1 MGKHTSVQP
10 RNTAMFGTGGIL
22 PRAEKQSTGLFF
34 AAVAAALFESRRS
47 NTIPKKKADAKKRPL
62 SFLVGVAGFSRGLKT
77 CHRHVFAA
85 SCRRPV
91 RIPPLKYD
99 TKKESGRK
107 KASTFFFG
115 RSGGILP
122 RAKNVPPARFCGILP
137 PPCSNPATQIRYQKK
152 KADAKSVHFL
162 FWSEWRDSNPR
173 PLGPEPSAIPN
184 FATPR
189 SDDYYSGMRMK
200 SQVLFSEKPL
210 ILF

>member
-22 PRAEKQSTGLFF
+22 PRAKNEPPARFCGILPPPCSNP
-34 AAVAAALFESRRS
+34 AAQIRYQRERGRQ
-47 NTIPKKKADAKKRPL
+47 DAS
-62 SFLVGVAGFSRGLKT
+62 SFSLVGVAGL
-77 CHRHVFAA
+77 
-85 SCRRPV
+85 
-91 RIPPLKYD
+91 
-99 TKKESGRK
+99 
-107 KASTFFFG
+107 
-115 RSGGILP
+115 LP

-137 PPCSNPATQIRYQKK
+137 PPCSNPATQIRYQKRK
-152 KADAKSVHFL
+152 RTQKSVHFL

>member
-107 KASTFFFG
+107 KRPLSFLVGVAGFSRGLKTCHRHVFAASCRRPVRIPPLKYDTKKRKRTQKASTFFFG
-115 RSGGILP
+115 RSGGIRTHGLLDP
-122 RAKNVPPARFCGILP
+122 NQA
-137 PPCSNPATQIRYQKK
+137 RYQTSPHPG
-152 KADAKSVHFL
+152 AMIIIA
-162 FWSEWRDSNPR
+162 
-173 PLGPEPSAIPN
+173 GCA
-184 FATPR
+184 
-189 SDDYYSGMRMK
+189 
-200 SQVLFSEKPL
+200 
-210 ILF
+210 

>member
-1 MGKHTSVQP
+1 MVKTVVIKYT
-10 RNTAMFGTGGIL
+10 RK
-22 PRAEKQSTGLFF
+22 KQSAYYTNIWSEWRGFSRGLKNSPPDCFSRHP
-34 AAVAAALFESRRS
+34 AAALFESRRS
-47 NTIPKKKADAKKRPL
+47 NTIPKKESGRKKRPL
-62 SFLVGVAGFSRGLKT
+62 SFLVGVAGL
-77 CHRHVFAA
+77 
-85 SCRRPV
+85 
-91 RIPPLKYD
+91 
-99 TKKESGRK
+99 
-107 KASTFFFG
+107 
-115 RSGGILP
+115 LP

-137 PPCSNPATQIRYQKK
+137 PPCSNPATQIRYQKEK
-152 KADAKSVHFL
+152 DVFWTSFS